1 MERRMNQAARFAAG
15 LLLFFLL
22 VFLSGCEDLSL
33 IAIIRELKN
42 PSVPQF
48 TSTLGPPGATV
59 RALVVSGTAV
69 YAGCIGGGVYKS
81 TNTGLTWSAVGAFLP
96 HDVRALTT
104 DGTYLYAGTGD
115 GLDSPYDGTYRIKL
129 SGGSWENFGLTEA
142 VWALLVSG
150 GYVYAGIDG
159 TVMRIPTGGGS
170 WTDTDSGAAIGT
182 GRVYCLIE
190 GPSGDP
196 WAGSSDGAFRY
207 QGGTWTEMGAANR
220 AWSMAYNGAD
230 VFITS
235 DDVGVQYWTGIAWAT
250 YGTGLT
256 STRNPSV
263 TATGGYVYM
272 GDNGGGVYRCNG
284 VGNTWAQVG
293 SASDE
298 IDPADVFAL
307 AVVGTTMLAGT
318 HVGPGIYTHGTLSA
332 TGAWSK
338 AGSGIYSS
346 TVYDLIT
353 DGTNLFAGTDRGV
366 FARPLSGGFWN
377 DFGTSGPADTVY
389 DLEIEGGYLFAGGSS
404 QVNRVA
410 LSGGSWSAFGTG
422 LGTATIRAL
431 HSDGTNLYSG
441 TWTGD
446 VYRVLLTGGTWSS
459 WGPELESG
467 NGANQFFE
475 ANATLFKASNQG
487 VKSKALA
494 GASWSLL
501 GTATNGFYSFASD
514 GTYLYAGTNASGVK
528 RILLSGGSDWEDFGS
543 GLPAF
548 SIWALQIVG
557 DELVAG
563 VEATGVYSMPLSGGF
578 WQPFGTGLFAGST
591 IGAFLLNGQT
601 LYIGTGEFA
610 QGGSGV
616 WQANVGTP

>member
-1 MERRMNQAARFAAG
+1 MERRVNRVARLAAG
-15 LLLFFLL
+15 LLLFSFL
-22 VFLSGCEDLSL
+22 FIFTACEDFSL
-33 IAIIRELKN
+33 VAIIRELKN

-59 RALVVSGTAV
+59 RALVVSGTNI

-96 HDVRALTT
+96 HDVRALAA
-104 DGTYLYAGTGD
+104 DSTYLYAGTGD
-115 GLDSPYDGTYRIKL
+115 GISSPYDGAYRIRL
-129 SGGSWENFGLTEA
+129 SGGSWESFGLTDS

-170 WTDTDSGAAIGT
+170 WTDTDSGAAMGT

-190 GPSGDP
+190 GPLGDP
-196 WAGSSDGAFRY
+196 WAGSGDGAFRY
-207 QGGTWTEMGAANR
+207 QGGVWTEMGAANR
-220 AWSMAYNGAD
+220 AISMVYDGSNI
-230 VFITS
+230 FITS
-235 DDVGVQYWTGIAWAT
+235 NDTGVQYWTGSAWAN

-263 TATGGYVYM
+263 SATGGYVYM
-272 GDNGGGVYRCNG
+272 GNNGGGLFRCNG
-284 VGNTWAQVG
+284 VGNAWSQFG

-298 IDPADVFAL
+298 IAPADVFAL

-318 HVGPGIYTHGTLSA
+318 GVGPGLYTHSTSFA
-332 TGAWSK
+332 TGAWARS
-338 AGSGIYSS
+338 GSGIYSS
-346 TVYDLIT
+346 TAYDLIT

-366 FARPLSGGFWN
+366 FARPLSGGFWS
-377 DFGTSGPADTVY
+377 DFGTSAPADTVY
-389 DLEIEGGYLFAGGSS
+389 DLEIEGAYLYAGGSS
-404 QVNRVA
+404 LVNRVS
-410 LSGGSWSAFGTG
+410 LSGGSWSAFGTA
-422 LGTATIRAL
+422 LPEQAHAL
-431 HSDGTNLYSG
+431 HSDGTYLYAG

-446 VYRVLLTGGTWSS
+446 VFRVLLTGGAWNP
-459 WGPELESG
+459 WGPVAESG

-475 ANATLFKASNQG
+475 ADATLFKASNQG
-487 VKSKALA
+487 VKYKALA

-501 GTATNGFYSFASD
+501 DTATNGFYSFASD
-514 GTYLYAGTNASGVK
+514 GTYLYAGTYASGVK
-528 RILLSGGSDWEDFGS
+528 RILLAGGSDWEDFGS